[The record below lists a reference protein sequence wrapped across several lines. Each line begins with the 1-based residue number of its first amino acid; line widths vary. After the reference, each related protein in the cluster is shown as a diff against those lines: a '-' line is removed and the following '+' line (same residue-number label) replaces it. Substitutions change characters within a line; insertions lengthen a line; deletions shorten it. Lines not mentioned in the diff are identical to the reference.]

1 MRSKSTPPSWTT
13 STNQRRFSLTLK
25 KLSPWSVIGFFVQ
38 SFCILLV
45 DQELLIRCIFWCW
58 LGRRRCRLP
67 CSTPWGPCRPTS
79 TTGARLPWS
88 PWSRLPWSPWSRLPC
103 LGRLCVSRQGRR
115 PYLYG
120 REGPIKHQGFPM
132 FGLRMRWND
141 LLCPRLRQYKVPL
154 SSLCDWHSIF
164 HQIPISV
171 LVGTTITCFSSM
183 WYFLKNRKYIQNI
196 YMGQWKN
203 LL

>member
-1 MRSKSTPPSWTT
+1 MKRTTTQPSWTT
-13 STNQRRFSLTLK
+13 STNQRRFSLIIK
-25 KLSPWSVIGFFVQ
+25 MLSPWSVIGFFVQ
-38 SFCILLV
+38 RVCILPV
-45 DQELLIRCIFWCW
+45 DRKLLTRCICWCW

-88 PWSRLPWSPWSRLPC
+88 PWSRLPC
-103 LGRLCVSRQGRR
+103 LGSLCVRVSRHGRR

-120 REGPIKHQGFPM
+120 REGPIKQQGFPM
-132 FGLRMRWND
+132 FWLGTRWND
-141 LLCPRLRQYKVPL
+141 LLCPRIRQYNVPL

-183 WYFLKNRKYIQNI
+183 WYFLK
-196 YMGQWKN
+196 
-203 LL
+203 